1 MIPLEAKQNI
11 TIYKTEHGINESL
24 SSTAQENLN
33 IPFFYNLINYILL
46 PYLQKKLIQHP
57 ERNKTLC
64 FVFAKTTTF
73 LPFSEITLFPSYQ

>member
-11 TIYKTEHGINESL
+11 AIYKTEHGINESL

-46 PYLQKKLIQHP
+46 PYLQKTNSASRK
-57 ERNKTLC
+57 K
-64 FVFAKTTTF
+64 
-73 LPFSEITLFPSYQ
+73 

>member
-24 SSTAQENLN
+24 SSTEQENLN

-46 PYLQKKLIQHP
+46 PYLQK
-57 ERNKTLC
+57 N
-64 FVFAKTTTF
+64 
-73 LPFSEITLFPSYQ
+73 